1 MTAVRAPARLLHP
14 AAWWLW
20 ALGMAFAAMQTTNPV
35 LLLAI
40 AAVAALVV
48 AERRGQAPWA
58 KAYGLLLRLGLLTV
72 GISVLLKVLL
82 GARTPG
88 HEILWLPEVP
98 LPHWL
103 GGLALGGPL
112 TGEALLNAFV
122 AGLRLAV
129 LIACFGAANALA
141 HPARLVRMLP
151 AALYELGVAVVV
163 AMTFVPHLAESLSR
177 VRGAQRLRGR
187 PVTGLR
193 GLRGITVP
201 VLEEALSRAISLAA
215 SMDSRGYGR
224 RGAASTGT
232 RRLGGALVLAGL
244 GGVLAGTYQLISSLD
259 STLGAALLLA
269 GTAVAVA
276 GGLVGRR
283 RVHRT
288 RYRPDRW
295 RRPEWLVTGCGVL
308 VAVAYQFGVH
318 DSVAAGVALAW
329 PTVPVLPFLAT
340 LVAALPAYATPP
352 VPATR
357 GRTQPRLVPA

>member
-1 MTAVRAPARLLHP
+1 VGTPVTAARPAARLLHP
-14 AAWWLW
+14 GAWWLW
-20 ALGMAFAAMQTTNPV
+20 ALGLAFAAMRTTNPV

-58 KAYGLLLRLGLLTV
+58 RAYGLLLRLGLLTV
-72 GISVLLKVLL
+72 GVSVLLKVLL
-82 GARTPG
+82 GARAPG
-88 HEILWLPEVP
+88 HQVLWLPEIP

-103 GGLALGGPL
+103 GGLSLGGPL

-141 HPARLVRMLP
+141 HPARLVRLLP

-201 VLEEALSRAISLAA
+201 VLEEALARAIGLAA

-224 RGAASTGT
+224 HGNAPAATSTAQPVTSHTGQ
-232 RRLGGALVLAGL
+232 RQA
-244 GGVLAGTYQLISSLD
+244 S
-259 STLGAALLLA
+259 
-269 GTAVAVA
+269 
-276 GGLVGRR
+276 GR
-283 RVHRT
+283 
-288 RYRPDRW
+288 
-295 RRPEWLVTGCGVL
+295 
-308 VAVAYQFGVH
+308 
-318 DSVAAGVALAW
+318 
-329 PTVPVLPFLAT
+329 
-340 LVAALPAYATPP
+340 
-352 VPATR
+352 
-357 GRTQPRLVPA
+357 